1 MGSTN
6 MKIIQICLLLFFSV
20 IYSKYLLIETS
31 DDKGQ
36 GYLNAPA
43 GEDYSKNVYLNAPA
57 GEDYSRNVP
66 VDNSYYDTS
75 MLTYLKAH
83 REDFGKQEKKS
94 DYQKSQKDIRS
105 KYIDILNNTSPASPS
120 TSEIGGA
127 GGARGGSKLKRVID
141 KIDKLASQASKLT
154 KDYKQQGLDYY
165 WDG

>member
-6 MKIIQICLLLFFSV
+6 MKIIQICLLLFFPV
-20 IYSKYLLIETS
+20 IYSKHLLIETS

-36 GYLNAPA
+36 G
-43 GEDYSKNVYLNAPA
+43 YLNAPA

-83 REDFGKQEKKS
+83 REDLFKQEKKS
-94 DYQKSQKDIRS
+94 DYQNIQKDIRS
-105 KYIDILNNTSPASPS
+105 KYIDILKKTSPSSPS

-127 GGARGGSKLKRVID
+127 GGPRGGSKLKRVID
-141 KIDKLASQASKLT
+141 KIDKLASQASKLA

>member
-6 MKIIQICLLLFFSV
+6 MKIIQICLLLFFPV
-20 IYSKYLLIETS
+20 IYSKHLLIETS

-57 GEDYSRNVP
+57 GEDYSKNVP

-83 REDFGKQEKKS
+83 REDFGKPEKKG
-94 DYQKSQKDIRS
+94 DYEESKKDDKTTIQKDIRS
-105 KYIDILNNTSPASPS
+105 KYIDILNNTSPSSPA

-141 KIDKLASQASKLT
+141 KIDKLASQA
-154 KDYKQQGLDYY
+154 
-165 WDG
+165 

>member
-43 GEDYSKNVYLNAPA
+43 GEDYS
-57 GEDYSRNVP
+57 RNVP

-83 REDFGKQEKKS
+83 REDLFKQEKKS
-94 DYQKSQKDIRS
+94 DYQNSKKDDKTTIQKDIRS

-141 KIDKLASQASKLT
+141 KIDKLASQASKLA